1 MKAISFPY
9 DASLDEIRR
18 APQQAGRVE
27 LVARRPRAGERE
39 VVAHA
44 VLDVE
49 LGLVGDSWSKRPH
62 RKLGRPHPEGQITLM
77 GARAIAAI
85 MPDRADWAGAG
96 DQLFVDLDLSPA
108 NVPPGTRLAVGTA
121 VLEVT
126 AEPHLGCVKFT
137 KRYGSAATKW
147 VNTPTGK
154 QLNLRGINAKVV
166 VAGEVRPGDAIR
178 KL

>member
-1 MKAISFPY
+1 MKATSFPY

-18 APQQAGRVE
+18 APKQAGRIE

-39 VVAHA
+39 VVEHA
-44 VLDVE
+44 MLDIE

-62 RKLGRPHPEGQITLM
+62 RKLGRPHPDGQITLM
-77 GARAIAAI
+77 SSRAIAAI
-85 MPDRADWAGAG
+85 VPDRAAWALAG

-108 NVPPGTRLAVGTA
+108 NLPPGTRLAVGTA

-137 KRYGSAATKW
+137 KRFGSDATKW

-166 VAGEVRPGDAIR
+166 VAGEVRPGDEIR